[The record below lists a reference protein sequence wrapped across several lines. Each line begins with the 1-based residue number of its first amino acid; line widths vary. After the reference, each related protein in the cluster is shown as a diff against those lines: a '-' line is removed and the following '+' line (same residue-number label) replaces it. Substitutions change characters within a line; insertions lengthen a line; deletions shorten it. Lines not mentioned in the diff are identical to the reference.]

1 MRCDTAREAIS
12 ARIDGEPSG
21 IPTPRLQ
28 QHLDE
33 CPACHTWSTL
43 AGLVTPQTGPVPATQ
58 ELTGYPDLS
67 DTIMNQPVPPSDNP
81 SRGRRRPARLPN
93 LVHAALAVEIGL
105 LTGSAGF
112 GLPAML
118 LAGILVA
125 GLSLSAQLALSL
137 FRAPA
142 VSRPV
147 RVPQRILPPRA
158 VPGRL
163 PLRVIAGLGGS
174 ESV

>member
-1 MRCDTAREAIS
+1 MVSSTASQDESSPKAHAGPGDRSPDLTDAILS
-12 ARIDGEPSG
+12 
-21 IPTPRLQ
+21 
-28 QHLDE
+28 
-33 CPACHTWSTL
+33 
-43 AGLVTPQTGPVPATQ
+43 
-58 ELTGYPDLS
+58 ELTPLADS
-67 DTIMNQPVPPSDNP
+67 S
-81 SRGRRRPARLPN
+81 SRSRRRPARLPN

-118 LAGILVA
+118 LASILVA

-142 VSRPV
+142 ASRPV

-174 ESV
+174 ESA